1 MKRLLWSLLLALG
14 FLSLVRAQEYTGI
27 TGMIHVPTAEMA
39 TEGEARVGVFFLN
52 REFLPDKINYQGEKY
67 HTTDHFLAITPFPWI
82 ELAYVCTIEK
92 GKDNDGHV
100 GHNMKDRYFA
110 VKVRPLK
117 EGKYWPAVAVGMQD
131 PGRTV
136 EDEHGDY
143 AYFQNFYAVATKH
156 FDFGRHELGVHLAY
170 RYFRSDFNAKWR
182 GVAGGVTYRPAFFRK
197 LRLMAEY
204 TGDDVNVGADCRLWR
219 YLFLQASL
227 QNGKY
232 FTGGVCFKINL
243 LGKKEKY

>member
-67 HTTDHFLAITPFPWI
+67 NTTDHFLAITPFPWI

>member
-67 HTTDHFLAITPFPWI
+67 NTTDHFLAITPFPWI

-182 GVAGGVTYRPAFFRK
+182 GVAGGVTYRPAFFRE